1 MGADYMEIVRYFL
14 LMHVGVGVPLVVARD
29 CAPSVKEQQPGC
41 WLLENCALPPS
52 SCRWV

>member
-1 MGADYMEIVRYFL
+1 MGADYMEIVRYL
-14 LMHVGVGVPLVVARD
+14 PAHACGCRSAPCR